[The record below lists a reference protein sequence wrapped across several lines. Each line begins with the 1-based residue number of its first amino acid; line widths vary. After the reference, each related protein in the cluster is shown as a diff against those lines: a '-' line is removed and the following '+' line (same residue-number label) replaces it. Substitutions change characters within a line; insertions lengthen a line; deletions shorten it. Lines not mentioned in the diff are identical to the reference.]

1 LPFRCLSLLGAIRHP
16 RGDAAAPG
24 KTRSKAGDGW
34 PEELPA
40 ARRAAMVDGPVE
52 AREAAVGE
60 AAAEGEAAAAAEAAR
75 SRATRP

>member
-1 LPFRCLSLLGAIRHP
+1 LPFRCLSPLGAIRRP

-24 KTRSKAGDGW
+24 KNGSKASDGW

-40 ARRAAMVDGPVE
+40 ARRAAMVDGSVE
-52 AREAAVGE
+52 ETVAAVGE

-75 SRATRP
+75 SGVTRA